1 MSETINY
8 QVRSDLC
15 MGVQSMLS
23 QCINYNLL
31 EINLANNCL
40 EDDGVRAV
48 KEFLWENTSLQVLN
62 ISNCKLD
69 DKSCK
74 LLAECV
80 DKNKK
85 GLNLR
90 KLYIAKNEFTDAGME
105 LLSKFISKVKTL
117 EELDVSDCIKVDRRK
132 PFKYE

>member
-48 KEFLWENTSLQVLN
+48 KEFLWENTSL
-62 ISNCKLD
+62 
-69 DKSCK
+69 
-74 LLAECV
+74 
-80 DKNKK
+80 
-85 GLNLR
+85 
-90 KLYIAKNEFTDAGME
+90 
-105 LLSKFISKVKTL
+105 
-117 EELDVSDCIKVDRRK
+117 
-132 PFKYE
+132 